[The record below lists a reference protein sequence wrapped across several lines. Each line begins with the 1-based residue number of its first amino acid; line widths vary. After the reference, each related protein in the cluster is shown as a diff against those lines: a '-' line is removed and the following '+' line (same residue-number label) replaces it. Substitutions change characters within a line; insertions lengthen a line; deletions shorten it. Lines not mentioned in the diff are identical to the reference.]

1 MARKHIIIGVTVLSV
16 LTAFFLYLLVGPK
29 VQNSN
34 EASPPADTSSNNS
47 LPSLQLTYEV
57 NASVAELYNIVVSAQ
72 ESKAQI
78 VQIAGQACN
87 NMSGSVDILPKGSST
102 DKQVIKTLDDGRLV
116 LEPVTIS
123 TLKACEG
130 GGPELDDQL
139 LNDEILNV
147 TKSLQSY

>member
-1 MARKHIIIGVTVLSV
+1 MARKHTIIAVSV
-16 LTAFFLYLLVGPK
+16 LAAVLAIFLYLLVGPN

-57 NASVAELYNIVVSAQ
+57 NASAAELYNIVVSAPET
-72 ESKAQI
+72 ESQT

-139 LNDEILNV
+139 LNDEILNIA
-147 TKSLQSY
+147 KSLQSY